1 MLTKKESKD
10 KHVLHAGHMIQAML
24 DVGQQ
29 ILHGI
34 ASSKEEEK
42 K

>member
-10 KHVLHAGHMIQAML
+10 KHALYAGHMIQATVN
-24 DVGQQ
+24 VGQQ